1 MVITINA
8 SRTASVNLLC
18 KLRNFNPLSK
28 RVNQMQVQFSSMSHE
43 FKSAAFKS
51 KLLLCVVDY

>member
-43 FKSAAFKS
+43 FKS